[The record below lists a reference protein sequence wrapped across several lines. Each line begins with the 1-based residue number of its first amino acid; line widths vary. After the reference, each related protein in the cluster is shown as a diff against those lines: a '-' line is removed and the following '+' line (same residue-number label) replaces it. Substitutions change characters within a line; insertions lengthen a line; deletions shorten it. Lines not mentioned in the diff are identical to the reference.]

1 MNKLTMTKNNKVTLN
16 YFCTEQDALNR
27 LAEYE
32 NIGLSPVELKALIKQ
47 YKEDYKLG
55 DTLYVVPAHRFN
67 LTEPLTATIKGIFI
81 ESNMLLLKVLC
92 LETNDVHYIN
102 TKNIGRVAF
111 YNKEDAIA
119 AFNKLDDDE

>member
-67 LTEPLTATIKGIFI
+67 LTGPLTATIKGIFI